1 MKENAVYV
9 QKSEL
14 VIHEKPKILEKD
26 TVILSHVNEW
36 FGPCRKEMPVVVVAV
51 AEEGRIG

>member
-14 VIHEKPKILEKD
+14 VIHKKLKILEKG
-26 TVILSHVNEW
+26 TVILFHM
-36 FGPCRKEMPVVVVAV
+36 KE
-51 AEEGRIG
+51 